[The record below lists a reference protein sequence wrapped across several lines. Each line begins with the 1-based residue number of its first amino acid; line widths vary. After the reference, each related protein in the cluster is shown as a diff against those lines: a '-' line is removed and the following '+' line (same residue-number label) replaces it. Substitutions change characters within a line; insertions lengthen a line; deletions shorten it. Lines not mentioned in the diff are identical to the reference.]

1 MSGLRVLI
9 TNWDLKDRAG
19 SQLYVRDVATGLLER
34 GHTPIVYSPIL
45 GAVAQELRQA
55 TVPVVDDLNAIG
67 IPPEIIHG
75 QQEFE
80 TMTALL
86 RFPAVPA
93 VYFCH
98 DWLVKNTPHFPRILR
113 YVAVD
118 HTCRDR
124 LVFEHAIPEERIQ
137 LLFNFVDL
145 ARFKPRGPLPARPKC
160 ALMFSNYAREDGRL
174 NAAREA
180 CARAGIQLDVVGE
193 RVGNNC
199 ARPEEVLPQYD
210 IVFAKGRAALEAL
223 AVGTAVVLCG
233 IERLGPM
240 VMTGEFDRLR
250 PLNFGSRAM
259 REPMSTGAFAREI
272 ARYDPAD
279 AAEVSR
285 KIRTTA
291 GRDAVVDEIV
301 ALYQEVI
308 AEHGNAGE
316 DDTDAEGRAAATFLR
331 QVQTRS
337 RQMRATI
344 ETFDNSTTMRLQ
356 RRLINIPLLGRPL
369 RALVHGAAKR
379 SSR

>member
-9 TNWDLKDRAG
+9 TNWNLADRAG
-19 SQLYVRDVATGLLER
+19 SELYVRDVATGLLER
-34 GHTPIVYSPIL
+34 GHTPVVYSPVL
-45 GAVAQELRQA
+45 GAVAQELREA
-55 TVPVVDDLNAIG
+55 TIPVVDDLGALG
-67 IPPEIIHG
+67 TPPDIIHG

-86 RFPAVPA
+86 RFPGVPA

-98 DWLVKNTPHFPRILR
+98 DWLTKNTPRFPRILR

-124 LVFEHAIPEERIQ
+124 LIFEHAVSEDRIR

-145 ARFKPRGPLPARPKC
+145 TRFGLRGPLPAQPKR
-160 ALMFSNYAREDGRL
+160 ALMFSNYVRENGHLR
-174 NAAREA
+174 AAREA
-180 CARAGIQLDVVGE
+180 CARAGIELDVVGE
-193 RVGNNC
+193 RVGNSC

-223 AVGTAVVLCG
+223 AVGVAVVLCG

-240 VMTGEFDRLR
+240 VTMHEFDRLR

-259 REPMSTGAFAREI
+259 REPMSTDAFMREI
-272 ARYDPAD
+272 ASYDPVD

-285 KIRTTA
+285 KIRASA
-291 GRDAVVDEIV
+291 GRDAVIDEIV

-308 AEHGNAGE
+308 AEQMSVGE
-316 DDTDAEGRAAATFLR
+316 YDADGEGRAAAAFLR
-331 QVQTRS
+331 QVQTQS
-337 RQMRATI
+337 RQLRMAI
-344 ETFDNSTTMRLQ
+344 KAFDNSTTMRLQ
-356 RRLINIPLLGRPL
+356 RRLMNIPLLGKSL
-369 RALVHGAAKR
+369 RSIARAATGR
-379 SSR
+379 SFR